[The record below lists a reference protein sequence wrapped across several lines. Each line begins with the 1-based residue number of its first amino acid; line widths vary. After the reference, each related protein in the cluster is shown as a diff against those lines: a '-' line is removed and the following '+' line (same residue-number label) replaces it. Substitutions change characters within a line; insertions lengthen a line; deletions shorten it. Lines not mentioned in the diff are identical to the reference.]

1 MSMTQNLIG
10 LAVFIVA
17 GGGLRLFLE
26 KRPQPN
32 SPVESRFEIAALSAL
47 AHRLAVGG
55 MDVRTAAATVAATVA
70 SPASGLITEQDY
82 QRLTYLIADGVY
94 QLQTK

>member
-1 MSMTQNLIG
+1 MSTTQNLIG
-10 LAVFIVA
+10 LAVFVLA

-26 KRPQPN
+26 KRVQPTP
-32 SPVESRFEIAALSAL
+32 PVESRFEIAALSAL
-47 AHRLAVGG
+47 ANRLAAGG
-55 MDVRTAAATVAATVA
+55 MDVRAAAATVAATVT

-94 QLQTK
+94 QLQSK

>member
-1 MSMTQNLIG
+1 MSTTQNLIG

-26 KRPQPN
+26 KRSQPTP
-32 SPVESRFEIAALSAL
+32 PVESRFEITALSAL
-47 AHRLAVGG
+47 AHRLVVGG
-55 MDVRTAAATVAATVA
+55 MEIRAAAATVAETVA
-70 SPASGLITEQDY
+70 SPASGLTTEQDY

-94 QLQTK
+94 QLQSK